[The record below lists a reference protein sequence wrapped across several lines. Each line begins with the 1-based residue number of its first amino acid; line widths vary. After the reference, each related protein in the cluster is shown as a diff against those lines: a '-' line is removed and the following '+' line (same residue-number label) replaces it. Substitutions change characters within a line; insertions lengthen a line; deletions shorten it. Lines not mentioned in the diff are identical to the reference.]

1 MTDRRGPRMRKDPV
15 TPDIPPGKARP
26 QQGDIPI
33 GQQHYWLTILGAGP
47 RVGQKSTFRCRCYGC
62 GDENVI
68 VVRAMLWQGNVRSC
82 GCQRRSRAVA
92 PRADGFKSHVDAAR
106 AWLTKQEDER
116 MAKLYPPKIVPHGE
130 AADPPWKDG
139 WMQ

>member
-1 MTDRRGPRMRKDPV
+1 MRKDPPV
-15 TPDIPPGKARP
+15 VDIPPGKAKAP
-26 QQGDIPI
+26 QGEIPV
-33 GQQHYWLTILGAGP
+33 GQQHYWLTILGPGP
-47 RVGQKSTFRCRCYGC
+47 RVGQKSTFRCRCDGC

-106 AWLTKQEDER
+106 AWLTQREQERLAE
-116 MAKLYPPKIVPHGE
+116 LYPPKMATPLDT
-130 AADPPWKDG
+130 APPPWDGG